1 MPAILGTLGFHL
13 IDRPPHLPQRAIDVY
28 QSAGHPSPGVRL
40 LAPQSAP
47 DTVTTTRYLPLA
59 DLAATAL
66 TYQSVVGGIYALTVD
81 QVAYDNFPI
90 RHRFL
95 VLHVEIISQQA
106 RPRIAG
112 LHINGQSFTYAPAG
126 ELIARWT
133 LLPVPLD

>member
-1 MPAILGTLGFHL
+1 MPAILGSLGFHL

-28 QSAGHPSPGVRL
+28 QAAGNPSPGVRL
-40 LAPQSAP
+40 LAAQSAP

-59 DLAATAL
+59 DLAQAAIA
-66 TYQSVVGGIYALTVD
+66 YQTIVGGIYALIVD
-81 QVAYDNFPI
+81 QINYDNFPI

-95 VLHVEIISQQA
+95 VLQVEITSQQA

-112 LHINGQSFTYAPAG
+112 LNINGQPFAYAPAG